1 MLRRTLRIASRE
13 GFTVIVPSLFED
25 LIVRTKRGGRALSAD
40 EQKAVLD
47 VYPNWLARLAEFAT
61 ETCLSHGDLLRL
73 TDDMVDRRQG
83 VIIPEG
89 GRKKTGADQ
98 IAPLTPKA
106 RRILDEIKAGRRS
119 GAIVPDVVGL
129 IFTRDDGSR
138 ITKGMIDYQVER
150 AIELTKVKK
159 FVFHNYRNT
168 ALTEWAR
175 RGIDVDHAMM
185 ASGHTSVQ
193 MHKHY
198 MKLQAH
204 DISPQPLGPLVQNRK
219 M

>member
-1 MLRRTLRIASRE
+1 MLLSFANYWDRRR
-13 GFTVIVPSLFED
+13 
-25 LIVRTKRGGRALSAD
+25 
-40 EQKAVLD
+40 
-47 VYPNWLARLAEFAT
+47 ARLAEFAA
-61 ETCLSHGDLLRL
+61 ETCLSEGDLLRL
-73 TDDMVDRRQG
+73 SEDMVDRRQG

-98 IAPLTPKA
+98 ISPLTMTA
-106 RRILDEIKAGRRS
+106 RRILDEIKAERRS
-119 GAIVPDVVGL
+119 SAMVPNVAGL
-129 IFTRDDGSR
+129 IFTRDDGSK

-150 AIELTKVKK
+150 AIGLTKVKK

-198 MKLQAH
+198 VKLQAH
-204 DISPQPLGPLVQNRK
+204 DIANAFGTADRSEIVTEKVTENREASAR
-219 M
+219 